1 MPIRIDA
8 MLRTLLLLIAT
19 SCLTA
24 CGGDGVRQRLFP
36 PSASI
41 QELAV
46 QPDGSWKLKV
56 RVQNFSNVAMTV
68 VRVEANLKIGAAPA
82 GKIELQPAV
91 AVPPESVEV
100 FESTLMPQSAAAN
113 LVMAAAAKR
122 LGGQVAY
129 SLAGR
134 IDSSEPDARKDD
146 FEFKSQLSS
155 VPGLE
160 RVLR

>member
-1 MPIRIDA
+1 MRPTLPI
-8 MLRTLLLLIAT
+8 LLVSLALA
-19 SCLTA
+19 A
-24 CGGDGVRQRLFP
+24 CGGGGVKQRLFP

-46 QPDGSWKLKV
+46 QPDGSWKMKV

-68 VRVEANLKIGAAPA
+68 DRLEARMTVAAASA
-82 GKIELQPAV
+82 GTIVLTPGV

-100 FESTLMPQSAAAN
+100 LDATLVPQSAAAN
-113 LVMAAAAKR
+113 LVMTATTKR
-122 LGGQVAY
+122 LGGQVPY
-129 SLAGR
+129 SLEGR
-134 IDSSEPDARKDD
+134 IDSSAPDERRDD
-146 FEFKSQLSS
+146 FEFKSQLST

>member
-1 MPIRIDA
+1 
-8 MLRTLLLLIAT
+8 MLRLISLILLAFALA
-19 SCLTA
+19 A

-56 RVQNFSNVAMTV
+56 RVQNFSNVSMTV
-68 VRVEANLKIGAAPA
+68 ARVEAQMKIAAASA
-82 GKIELQPAV
+82 GRIVITPGV
-91 AVPPESVEV
+91 AVPPESAEV
-100 FESTLMPQSAAAN
+100 FDTTLMPQSAAAN
-113 LVMAAAAKR
+113 HVQNATTQR
-122 LGGQVAY
+122 LGGQIAY
-129 SLAGR
+129 SLTGR
-134 IDSSEPDARKDD
+134 IESSEPDQRRDE
-146 FEFKSQLSS
+146 FEFKSRLAT